1 MLRYDGGKL
10 DATFSFDGDGSAV
23 VLAYPAPAGGP
34 PDTLVSQAGA
44 SQTASPI
51 ELPGPALLQI
61 QAQGPWAIRLADG

>member
-1 MLRYDGGKL
+1 M
-10 DATFSFDGDGSAV
+10 
-23 VLAYPAPAGGP
+23 LAYPAPAGGP

-51 ELPGPALLQI
+51 ELPGPALLQV